1 MYLILKTYLQC
12 AAYSGKLNWYFLNSA
27 VTWTRRFL
35 IFLIKVLAKNY
46 AYEGTNIIT
55 GLFRRLTQASP
66 LPFSTFFLFNLLM
79 HALQVFCIAIVH
91 RRHEEYS
98 VPLCCGKKKEKRV
111 TGYPFLRVL
120 FIEGMLKQ
128 VKKGSLGKWE
138 QNTWQSIHLSRK
150 CERWK
155 YLHLEDHAVAELPQW
170 EDSQS
175 HWHDF
180 GPPLLNFCDG
190 HFCGEL
196 RCPTGMLRLGSHL
209 GRTLEEVK
217 NSY

>member
-98 VPLCCGKKKEKRV
+98 VPLCCGKKKEKRGDRV
-111 TGYPFLRVL
+111 PILEGTLHWGYAETGEKRQLRK
-120 FIEGMLKQ
+120 MR
-128 VKKGSLGKWE
+128 
-138 QNTWQSIHLSRK
+138 T
-150 CERWK
+150 K
-155 YLHLEDHAVAELPQW
+155 YLTIHTLVQKVWKVEIFTSGGPRSSWAAAVRR
-170 EDSQS
+170 QS
-175 HWHDF
+175 V
-180 GPPLLNFCDG
+180 PLTWLWA
-190 HFCGEL
+190 
-196 RCPTGMLRLGSHL
+196 S
-209 GRTLEEVK
+209 
-217 NSY
+217 SS